1 VCLTRILRVWPG
13 QCQWHAAI
21 NTNLLLLLCVY
32 LVPGQGV
39 YRSTIRH
46 SVNTGEKELE
56 PASKLLW
63 ADSESK
69 VHAQTKKSPLEEGA
83 CTAAELAEQHNR
95 QLARLLSPFFSTSRS
110 SLTGKEDQA
119 RIARVT
125 SQSHNMQLQSP
136 PLLQA
141 PAACPSSG
149 PITR

>member
-1 VCLTRILRVWPG
+1 M
-13 QCQWHAAI
+13 
-21 NTNLLLLLCVY
+21 
-32 LVPGQGV
+32 PGQGV

-46 SVNTGEKELE
+46 SVNNEKKELE
-56 PASKLLW
+56 PASKLVW

-69 VHAQTKKSPLEEGA
+69 VH
-83 CTAAELAEQHNR
+83 AEQHNR